1 MGTSF
6 WTATDDRSSV
16 IAGDMHVMPVMPGVV
31 MSMMNAMASAMVAL
45 EMVMLSF
52 CGGY

>member
-1 MGTSF
+1 
-6 WTATDDRSSV
+6 
-16 IAGDMHVMPVMPGVV
+16 MHVMPMMSGMVV

-45 EMVMLSF
+45 GVVVPSF